1 MLCTRLMGFPEVGKK
16 ATRSVQD
23 CQGYCKEEAGLGAD
37 SYGPGEVVKY
47 YFFFQSLALHY
58 LSLAQVSSTLRGSPQ
73 LQTMDYSLCGARKR
87 APCSRSTSY
96 CKT

>member
-1 MLCTRLMGFPEVGKK
+1 MGFPEVGKK

-47 YFFFQSLALHY
+47 YFFFQSLAEKGL
-58 LSLAQVSSTLRGSPQ
+58 LAQGVPATAKRSPTVTVQ
-73 LQTMDYSLCGARKR
+73 AVRE
-87 APCSRSTSY
+87 SY
-96 CKT
+96 YA